1 MSTNRKSKTRTPQLD
16 LNGLPEAQ
24 RSFYRNAVRL
34 HRKGINW
41 FDFWNFAFGFSSP
54 LYNGVRKHSDVL
66 DTPLEKALRA
76 MWLDL
81 GVQQGM
87 VKPEEPKRA
96 ARRK

>member
-1 MSTNRKSKTRTPQLD
+1 MTTRAKNQLD
-16 LNGLPEAQ
+16 LTALPEGQ
-24 RSFYRNAVRL
+24 QSFYRNAVRL
-34 HRKGINW
+34 YRKGIDW
-41 FDFWNFAFGFSSP
+41 FEFWNFAFGFGSP
-54 LYNGVRKHSDVL
+54 LYKGVRKHSDIL
-66 DTPLEKALRA
+66 DTPLEQALRH

>member
-1 MSTNRKSKTRTPQLD
+1 MKVLKTHSTVDTED
-16 LNGLPEAQ
+16 LPDRQANL
-24 RSFYRNAVRL
+24 YRQALKRY
-34 HRKGINW
+34 RAGTSWI
-41 FDFWNFAFGFSSP
+41 DFEEFVFGPGSPIYDDLRAHADVIGTP
-54 LYNGVRKHSDVL
+54 LY
-66 DTPLEKALRA
+66 EALKA

>member
-1 MSTNRKSKTRTPQLD
+1 MTKPKTNRAPNLKELSE
-16 LNGLPEAQ
+16 GQ
-24 RSFYRNAVRL
+24 RHFYREAVRL
-34 HRKGINW
+34 YRKRVHW
-41 FDFWNFAFGFSSP
+41 FDFWNFAFGMGSP
-54 LYNGVRKHSDVL
+54 LYEGSRSLSNVL
-66 DTPLEKALRA
+66 DTPLEKALRS

>member
-1 MSTNRKSKTRTPQLD
+1 MKALKVHSTLD
-16 LNGLPEAQ
+16 LDHLTVNQANL
-24 RSFYRNAVRL
+24 YRQALKRY
-34 HRKGINW
+34 RAGINW
-41 FDFWNFAFGFSSP
+41 IDFEEFVFGPGSP
-54 LYNGVRKHSDVL
+54 LYDDLRAHADVIG
-66 DTPLEKALRA
+66 TPLYESLKA